1 MSDVADLD
9 LLRLEIETC
18 QVMAA
23 PSRFVRVNS
32 PGNHRLM
39 RVAVH
44 PAVVVVA
51 LCVVVSTFVIRDP
64 TFRQTFRF
72 TIQNIA
78 LVPLVLSAVF
88 TSRYLAAKAILNWKP
103 VKWIGVLS
111 YSLYLW
117 HFMLFDFAKAGL
129 DGAPAVVQYSIGWL
143 LAFCV
148 AIAIYFLVERPMFR
162 LRRLAGS
169 RAHENIANPGS
180 VVDR

>member
-1 MSDVADLD
+1 
-9 LLRLEIETC
+9 
-18 QVMAA
+18 
-23 PSRFVRVNS
+23 VRI
-32 PGNHRLM
+32 
-39 RVAVH
+39 AVH
-44 PAVVVVA
+44 PTVVIVA
-51 LCVVVSTFVIRDP
+51 LCAILSTFVIRDP

-88 TSRYLAAKAILNWKP
+88 TPRYLAVKAILNWKP

-117 HFMLFDFAKAGL
+117 HYALFDFASAAL
-129 DGAPAVVQYSIGWL
+129 DEAPGVIRYGIGWL

-148 AIAIYFLVERPMFR
+148 ALVIYFLVERPVFK

-169 RAHENIANPGS
+169 KAHENITGS
-180 VVDR
+180 SLAVDR